1 MAERRQ
7 TAATARRGA
16 AQAHPSKPES
26 ERRTEGTITVRE
38 VTHHQVAWTERDRG
52 GPGAFTIQLILDH
65 GAEEYVLRP
74 TAEDSEVLT
83 ALLRGG
89 SRTYFDLERKV
100 LMFGAT
106 ALDT

>member
-7 TAATARRGA
+7 SGA
-16 AQAHPSKPES
+16 AASRGGAREHPSKPES
-26 ERRTEGTITVRE
+26 ERRTEGAIAVRE
-38 VTHHQVAWTERDRG
+38 VTHHQVAWTERERG
-52 GPGAFTIQLILDH
+52 EPGAFTIQLILDH

-74 TAEDSEVLT
+74 TAHDAEVLT
-83 ALLRGG
+83 GMLGSA

-106 ALDT
+106 ALHD